1 VDLPEPARP
10 GIGSIGQV
18 VRQRRPDPFGRVV
31 VRAVAGAV
39 QHLQPGV
46 LLQVGG
52 DLAGVVDAVVVADH
66 RGHRERGNA
75 RSTWSSSVVKSAA
88 QRRPSRY
95 TQRPVLTSI
104 APNTVTCR
112 LVPGW
117 GSAGGRCAVSSWPA
131 RAAAGSGG
139 SRLRRAPRPGGQ
151 FYQPGHD
158 LGRDVVMV
166 RSPRAVSLGRLRGS
180 RTATGLDLAS
190 GARTLT
196 LVIAAA
202 HRLGRLL
209 APRGLLLTLHACS
222 SSRSSLG
229 GSTGY
234 ERSTLCVR
242 GDVVLWVALQAS
254 LMAECLA
261 DGAGDADCGIG
272 VSELVGASHVSEHAA
287 DGDLGLCHAGRSSCR
302 R

>member
-1 VDLPEPARP
+1 MASIWPGEGCGSRSGSAGAGPARYRQCWP
-10 GIGSIGQV
+10 GSSSAPPRSV
-18 VRQRRPDPFGRVV
+18 GRVV

-112 LVPGW
+112 FVPGW

-139 SRLRRAPRPGGQ
+139 PRLRRAPRPGGAVLSAEPRSWPRRGHGPVAAGG
-151 FYQPGHD
+151 QPGPPAGLQNCH
-158 LGRDVVMV
+158 
-166 RSPRAVSLGRLRGS
+166 RS
-180 RTATGLDLAS
+180 
-190 GARTLT
+190 
-196 LVIAAA
+196 
-202 HRLGRLL
+202 
-209 APRGLLLTLHACS
+209 
-222 SSRSSLG
+222 
-229 GSTGY
+229 
-234 ERSTLCVR
+234 
-242 GDVVLWVALQAS
+242 
-254 LMAECLA
+254 
-261 DGAGDADCGIG
+261 
-272 VSELVGASHVSEHAA
+272 
-287 DGDLGLCHAGRSSCR
+287 
-302 R
+302 